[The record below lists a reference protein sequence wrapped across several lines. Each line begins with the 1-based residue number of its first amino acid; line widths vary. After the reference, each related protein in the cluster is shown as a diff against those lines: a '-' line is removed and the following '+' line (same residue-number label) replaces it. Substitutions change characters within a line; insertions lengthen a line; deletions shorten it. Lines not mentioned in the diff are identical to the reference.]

1 MVEPSTTETGH
12 ESICRKMGCFGASF
26 NFYFCKMMLASAF
39 LQGVIILNTKV
50 EIVWLDRFLLEVT
63 VFVIVVQVE
72 I

>member
-1 MVEPSTTETGH
+1 
-12 ESICRKMGCFGASF
+12 MGCFGASF